1 MLWATYYIVGSET
14 STHNAVARNTQVLNV
29 EGSSNYLY
37 VLKKK
42 TVYNS
47 FLKNPDVFLN
57 KGKSIITLKLDLIH
71 LLNIFRD
78 FCWFL
83 TPGRHL
89 SLVLKMEKL
98 TKMVCISADNCF
110 RILCYKKVKL
120 QFPCKELMTFER

>member
-1 MLWATYYIVGSET
+1 MLLT
-14 STHNAVARNTQVLNV
+14 SLHLKHFSRNTQVLNV

-71 LLNIFRD
+71 LLNIFQD
-78 FCWFL
+78 FSLLIFDTRKTSL
-83 TPGRHL
+83 
-89 SLVLKMEKL
+89 LVLKMEKL
-98 TKMVCISADNCF
+98 AKMVCISADNCF
-110 RILCYKKVKL
+110 RILDYKKAKL
-120 QFPCKELMTFER
+120 QFLCKELMTFER